1 MEMFMFRLLSATATA
16 FVLSLGV
23 ASAGQPENPGR
34 DGQTKSFGTKGF
46 ERSVTATGQDLTD
59 RAADVFGNNGKGNGA
74 DPDPLGLADDHDP
87 NNFGGAPDTDR

>member
-1 MEMFMFRLLSATATA
+1 MIRFTTVAVAAVVISTSAA
-16 FVLSLGV
+16 F
-23 ASAGQPENPGR
+23 ADRPENPGR
-34 DGQTKSFGTKGF
+34 DGQTNAFGTRGF
-46 ERSVTATGQDLTD
+46 ERSVEATGQGLTD

>member
-1 MEMFMFRLLSATATA
+1 MIRLISASAA
-16 FVLSLGV
+16 ALVLSL
-23 ASAGQPENPGR
+23 SAAIADQPENPGR
-34 DGQTKSFGTKGF
+34 DGQTKAFGTKGF
-46 ERSVTATGQDLTD
+46 ERSVEATGQDLTD